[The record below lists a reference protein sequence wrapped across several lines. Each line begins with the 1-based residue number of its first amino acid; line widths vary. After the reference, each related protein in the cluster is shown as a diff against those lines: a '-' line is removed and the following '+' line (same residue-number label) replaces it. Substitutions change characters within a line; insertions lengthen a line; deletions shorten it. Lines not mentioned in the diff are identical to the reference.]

1 LQCVAPCGAGQ
12 RNRHIIP
19 IRDGAS
25 GHEKI
30 VPAVLPA
37 RATFHPD
44 NMMRNWLGGVEP
56 IGFRCAA
63 VVFLRM

>member
-1 LQCVAPCGAGQ
+1 VLHLAARGNATGAF
-12 RNRHIIP
+12 IP
-19 IRDGAS
+19 LRDGVS

-30 VPAVLPA
+30 GPAVLPA

-56 IGFRCAA
+56 IGFRCVA